1 MLIIIGIL
9 LFELIILVHEGGHFV
24 AAKLSGVQVNEFA
37 LGMGPKLFSL
47 TKGETKYSLRLLPIG
62 GYCAMEGEDE
72 DSSNPRAFGNKPVW
86 KRIIIVVA
94 GAIMN
99 IILGLL
105 MTLTL
110 VLQQPYYASTTIA
123 DFPEQSVTE
132 NSLQVGDK
140 LESIDGYAIWNFR
153 DIVFALG
160 TTQTTSPNIK
170 VNRDGQ
176 SIDLGNVPLYTYED
190 ENGNEQISVD
200 FYVERVDKS
209 FLSVCGETIGQTVST
224 VRMVWASLVGM
235 VTGKFGFNDMS
246 GPVGVASAITTVA
259 SQGLES
265 SFLDAFNNILYV
277 MMILTINLGIFNLLP
292 IPALDGG
299 RFFFLLIELIR
310 RKPIPQK
317 YEGVIH
323 GVGFAL
329 LMVFMLAITFNDI
342 VRIVTGSGFG

>member
-1 MLIIIGIL
+1 M
-9 LFELIILVHEGGHFV
+9 HEGGHFV

-37 LGMGPKLFSL
+37 LGMGPKLFSFK
-47 TKGETKYSLRLLPIG
+47 KGETQYSFRLLPIG
-62 GYCAMEGEDE
+62 GYCSMEGEDE
-72 DSSNPRAFGNKPVW
+72 DSENPRAFGNKPVW

-99 IILGLL
+99 IVLGLL
-105 MTLTL
+105 MTLIL
-110 VLQQPYYASTTIA
+110 VLQQPYYGSTTIA
-123 DFPEQSVTE
+123 KFPAESVTAE
-132 NSLQVGDK
+132 NLQVGDK
-140 LESIDGYAIWNFR
+140 IESVDGYAIWNSR
-153 DIVFALG
+153 DIAFALG
-160 TTQTTSPNIK
+160 TTQTNSPNIK

-190 ENGNEQISVD
+190 ADGNEQIAVD
-200 FYVERVDKS
+200 FYIEQVDKN
-209 FLSVCGETIGQTVST
+209 FFSVCGETIGQTVST

-299 RFFFLLIELIR
+299 RFLFLLIELIR

-323 GVGFAL
+323 GVGFVL
-329 LMVFMLAITFNDI
+329 LMVFMLAVTFNDI
-342 VRIVTGSGFG
+342 VRVVTGTGFG